1 MTKISIISAVGSA
14 VLLIVIIGMTRR
26 RKIREQYALV
36 WLALGFLLLVFSL
49 FKGLLALLARLAGI
63 YYAPSLL
70 IVLAIFFGMVIGIHI
85 TMVLSSLTDDNKKLI
100 QQIGLLKNRVEHLE
114 GAWTPKESKPPGPD
128 A

>member
-14 VLLIVIIGMTRR
+14 AMLIVILGMTRR

-36 WLALGFLLLVFSL
+36 WLALGFLMLVFSL

-70 IVLAIFFGMVIGIHI
+70 IVLAIFFGMVVGIHI
-85 TMVLSSLTDDNKKLI
+85 TMVLSSLMDDNKKLI

-114 GAWTPKESKPPGPD
+114 GAQTPKGSKPPGPD